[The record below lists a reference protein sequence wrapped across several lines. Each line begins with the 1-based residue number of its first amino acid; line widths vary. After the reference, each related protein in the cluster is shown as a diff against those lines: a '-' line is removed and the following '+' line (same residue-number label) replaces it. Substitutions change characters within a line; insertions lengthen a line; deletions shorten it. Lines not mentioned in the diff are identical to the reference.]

1 MIRRQPKQREAI
13 TPGGGLEGIHKWV
26 LSLPWVV
33 ERPRDASAPKA
44 RTFAVDCEPLG
55 YRRIWLVTGIH
66 DERDWGGTDLAVVL
80 PAGAAAL
87 VVADGEGQC
96 VAFLQGGRV
105 LVDLSTNP
113 ARPPTEVERLLWDAY
128 GYAMS
133 APNGPDMR

>member
-96 VAFLQGGRV
+96 VAFLHGDHV
-105 LVDLSTNP
+105 LVGLSKNP
-113 ARPPTEVERLLWDAY
+113 ARPTTEVERLLWDAY

-133 APNGPDMR
+133 GPSGPDMR